1 MFHKLDASALAALA
15 IGFLGVIP
23 VANAEIVCRQNP
35 AIETLRD
42 WESCDVWCP
51 GAAGRQLFQCWVPRG
66 ASMHIQRGYLVRS
79 ASGTHYIIS
88 DGNGNRLT
96 QDYNETCEALLAYCR

>member
-1 MFHKLDASALAALA
+1 
-15 IGFLGVIP
+15 
-23 VANAEIVCRQNP
+23 
-35 AIETLRD
+35 
-42 WESCDVWCP
+42 
-51 GAAGRQLFQCWVPRG
+51 
-66 ASMHIQRGYLVRS
+66 MHIQRGYLVRS